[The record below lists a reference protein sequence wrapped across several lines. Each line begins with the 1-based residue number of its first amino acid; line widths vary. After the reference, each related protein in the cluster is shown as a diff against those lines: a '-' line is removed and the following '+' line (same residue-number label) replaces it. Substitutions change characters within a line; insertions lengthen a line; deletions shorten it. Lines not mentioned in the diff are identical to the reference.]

1 MVQSSVGHRL
11 GRLVGLLAILASYP
25 VLGAG
30 AEVFS
35 TPEQAVQTLVQTAR
49 TGEVDAILRV
59 LGSDAR
65 SILVSGDTVGD
76 TAALRRFVQG
86 YDEAH
91 SLLER
96 GDGGLVLMLGR
107 DNWPFPIPLVK
118 GKAGWTYDTK
128 AGKEEILVRRIGRDE
143 LDTIQVCANY
153 VEAQHD
159 YKERNPSGAAPPH
172 YAARLIS
179 TPGKRD
185 GLYWPPVAGEP
196 ESPFG
201 PAVGKA
207 HQQGYSP
214 EKGGGSPY
222 HGYYYRML
230 NAQGPHAEGGTLDY
244 LVGGELVRGFAL
256 EAYPAA
262 WGKTGVMTFV
272 VNQDGVVFQKD
283 LGPDTAPL
291 AQKMKRFDPDDSW
304 TRTAP

>member
-1 MVQSSVGHRL
+1 MVQSSVRPRH
-11 GRLVGLLAILASYP
+11 GRVVGLLAILASFP

-30 AEVFS
+30 AQVFS
-35 TPEQAVQTLVQTAR
+35 TPEEAVQTLFQAAR
-49 TGEVDAILRV
+49 TGDVDAMLRV

-65 SILVSGDTVGD
+65 SILVSGDPVGD
-76 TAALRRFVQG
+76 TAALRHFVEE

-91 SLLER
+91 SLAEHS
-96 GDGGLVLMLGR
+96 DGGRVLLLGR
-107 DNWPFPIPLVK
+107 DKWPFPIPLVK
-118 GKAGWTYDTK
+118 GKSGWIYDTK
-128 AGKEEILVRRIGRDE
+128 AGKEEILARRIGRDE

-159 YKERNPSGAAPPH
+159 YMERNPSGANPPH

-179 TPGKRD
+179 TSGKRD
-185 GLYWPPVAGEP
+185 GLYWPPVPGEP

-207 HQQGYSP
+207 QQQGYSP
-214 EKGGGSPY
+214 EKGEGSAY

-230 NAQGPHAEGGTLDY
+230 NAQGPHAEGGALDY
-244 LVGGELVRGFAL
+244 LVEGKLVRGFAL
-256 EAYPAA
+256 EAYPAS
-262 WGKTGVMTFV
+262 WGKSGVMTFI

-283 LGPDTAPL
+283 LGPDTATL